1 MFIMKVILTE
11 KQLELLKMIKENE
24 DIIMKFENRLNK
36 ITEELNKLYTTINFI
51 SIAELLNGE
60 IDVKMLLS
68 NNEKLEEVNLNISK
82 EISKYFD
89 SFSEETYYEQYE
101 DLHNKL
107 DDLYF
112 VNSNKINIIGSILMD
127 LDDLVDENE
136 NTKKS
141 FSDIKSINLS

>member
-1 MFIMKVILTE
+1 MKVILTE

>member
-11 KQLELLKMIKENE
+11 KQLELLKMVKENE
-24 DIIMKFENRLNK
+24 DTIMKFQTRLNK
-36 ITEELNKLYTTINFI
+36 ITDELNKLYTTINFI
-51 SIAELLNGE
+51 SVAELLNGE
-60 IDVKMLLS
+60 IDVKELLS
-68 NNEKLEEVNLNISK
+68 KNEKLDEINLNISR
-82 EISKYFD
+82 EITKYFD
-89 SFSEETYYEQYE
+89 SFTEEVYYGQYE